1 MGKVTTDLSIL
12 NNEDLILLK
21 NKVIEESDV
30 HTIHLS
36 NVLMDTG
43 ATTLCLPQTY
53 IQQLGLT
60 EFRLVAVATAA
71 VVSERHIYPN
81 VKVQLGAREAIVEC
95 IELPDGTDPL
105 LGVIP
110 MEMMGIELDLQN
122 QKVKF
127 LPYDTLDTYIT
138 IY

>member
-1 MGKVTTDLSIL
+1 MGKVTTDLSIS

-21 NKVIEESDV
+21 NKVIEDSDV

-43 ATTLCLPQTY
+43 ATTLCLPQPY

-60 EFRLVAVATAA
+60 EFRPVAVATAA
-71 VVSERHIYPN
+71 GVTERYIYQN

-127 LPYDTLDTYIT
+127 LPYDTLETYIT
-138 IY
+138 VY